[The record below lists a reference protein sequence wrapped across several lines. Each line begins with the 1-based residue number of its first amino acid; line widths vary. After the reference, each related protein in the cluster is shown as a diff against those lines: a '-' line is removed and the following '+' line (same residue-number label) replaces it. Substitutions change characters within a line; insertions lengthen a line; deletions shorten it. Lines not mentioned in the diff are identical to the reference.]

1 MGLCTGLPAQQRRQR
16 KHSENMLRFV
26 SLTDIMDSYERIRN
40 EDKDV
45 EDDAQ
50 QDSEHSTKQPLGI
63 ADVNKNDKNGAPKA
77 VRQQPDPELSS
88 STTCSRPTMEAN
100 AMLRMRASGCILHL
114 ERMENGMGGLGVS
127 NKRIDPSNS
136 FAVFSSK
143 TAKIRNNLAA
153 ERH

>member
-1 MGLCTGLPAQQRRQR
+1 MGLYSGLPNQRRQR

-77 VRQQPDPELSS
+77 VR
-88 STTCSRPTMEAN
+88 
-100 AMLRMRASGCILHL
+100 
-114 ERMENGMGGLGVS
+114 
-127 NKRIDPSNS
+127 
-136 FAVFSSK
+136 
-143 TAKIRNNLAA
+143 
-153 ERH
+153 